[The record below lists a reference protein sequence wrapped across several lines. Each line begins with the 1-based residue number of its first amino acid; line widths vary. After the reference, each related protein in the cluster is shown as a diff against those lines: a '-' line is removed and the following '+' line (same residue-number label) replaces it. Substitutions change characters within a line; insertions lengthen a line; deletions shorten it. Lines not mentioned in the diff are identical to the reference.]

1 MAMTVSEAGYILR
14 RMYSNAPYGEKSVYI
29 ILFGFEYAADL
40 ARLAL
45 SSVIREAGLSGTVE
59 IRHGTKLTKYLE
71 PKHGVNIRRL
81 ARTSGPLPRVSRRNT
96 SMTVEEAGD
105 ILRRM
110 YNHDAPHGE
119 KSVYLILFGFAYVDS
134 LARLSISR
142 VVRASGLHR
151 SADVQIRHGMKLDR
165 YLQVR
170 DLGQPGGSPIEFKKS
185 APIGFIGAGAVG
197 GSLSVA
203 LSRAGY
209 PVAAVASRTPQSARA
224 FAERLPDCAVRA
236 DMQGVADSADFVFIT
251 ASDDAIAPICESLR
265 WRDGQGV
272 AHCSGA
278 ASVEPLASAAAQGAA
293 VGAFH
298 PLQAFTSVDEGA
310 ENIPGTTFGI
320 EAPPE
325 LREYLA
331 TMARDIGG
339 NPIFLKPEDKV
350 LYHVSGVL
358 MGNLLAVLASVAASM
373 WPKFGHERSEGVRAL
388 IPMIA
393 AAARNLAANGVPQG
407 VAGPYPRGDVGTIR
421 KHLQALKADAP
432 EHLPLYC
439 ELALAGLPFAVEK
452 GALSQERSDEIKALV
467 KSFQ

>member
-1 MAMTVSEAGYILR
+1 M
-14 RMYSNAPYGEKSVYI
+14 PKFEKS
-29 ILFGFEYAADL
+29 
-40 ARLAL
+40 
-45 SSVIREAGLSGTVE
+45 T
-59 IRHGTKLTKYLE
+59 
-71 PKHGVNIRRL
+71 
-81 ARTSGPLPRVSRRNT
+81 
-96 SMTVEEAGD
+96 
-105 ILRRM
+105 
-110 YNHDAPHGE
+110 
-119 KSVYLILFGFAYVDS
+119 
-134 LARLSISR
+134 
-142 VVRASGLHR
+142 
-151 SADVQIRHGMKLDR
+151 
-165 YLQVR
+165 
-170 DLGQPGGSPIEFKKS
+170 
-185 APIGFIGAGAVG
+185 PIGFIGAGAVG

-209 PVAAVASRTPQSARA
+209 PVAAVASRTTQSARA
-224 FAERLPDCAVRA
+224 FAARLPDCAVRA
-236 DMQGVADSADFVFIT
+236 DMQGVADSSDFVFIT
-251 ASDDAIAPICESLR
+251 APDDAIAPICESLR
-265 WRDGQGV
+265 WRAGRGV

-298 PLQAFTSVDEGA
+298 PLQAFASVDEGA
-310 ENIPGTTFGI
+310 QNIPGTTFGI

-325 LREYLA
+325 LRGYLE

-373 WPKFGHERSEGVRAL
+373 WHKFGHDRSEGVRAL

-393 AAARNLAANGVPQG
+393 AAARNLAANGVPGG

-467 KSFQ
+467 ESFRGGGG

>member
-1 MAMTVSEAGYILR
+1 MAMTVEAAADVLE
-14 RMYSNAPYGEKSVYI
+14 RMYGCAQYGEGGPYL
-29 ILFGFEYAADL
+29 ILYGFEYADDL
-40 ARLAL
+40 ARLQIAR
-45 SSVIREAGLSGTVE
+45 VIREA
-59 IRHGTKLTKYLE
+59 
-71 PKHGVNIRRL
+71 RL
-81 ARTSGPLPRVSRRNT
+81 YAT
-96 SMTVEEAGD
+96 
-105 ILRRM
+105 
-110 YNHDAPHGE
+110 
-119 KSVYLILFGFAYVDS
+119 
-134 LARLSISR
+134 
-142 VVRASGLHR
+142 
-151 SADVQIRHGMKLDR
+151 ADVQIRHGMKLTR
-165 YLQVR
+165 YLEAKPGVNLKALADGVLVER
-170 DLGQPGGSPIEFKKS
+170 NRHAPGGNAAMTVSEAGGALREMYANAPRGEKGPYLILYGFEHADDLARLPISRVIRESGIHRSAGVQIRYGMKLTKYLQKKPEGTS
-185 APIGFIGAGAVG
+185 FGFAKTTPIGFIGAGAVG

-209 PVAAVASRTPQSARA
+209 PVVAAASRTPASARA
-224 FAERLPDCAVRA
+224 FAERLPDCAVHP

-251 ASDDAIAPICESLR
+251 APDDAIASICQSIR
-265 WRDGQGV
+265 WRGGRGV

-278 ASVEPLASAAAQGAA
+278 ASLEPLDSAARRGAV

-298 PLQAFTSVDEGA
+298 PLQAFTSVEEGA

-325 LREYLA
+325 LREYLE

-373 WPKFGHERSEGVRAL
+373 WPKFGHDRGEGVRAL
-388 IPMIA
+388 TPMMV
-393 AAARNLAANGVPQG
+393 AAARNLDANGVPQG

-432 EHLPLYC
+432 EYLPLYC

-452 GALSQERSDEIKALV
+452 GALAQELSDEIETLV
-467 KSFQ
+467 KNFRQ